1 MPGTKEIR
9 SKIASV
15 KSTQKIT
22 KAMQMVATSKMR
34 RAQERM
40 RLARPYAQKMRN
52 VIGHLTEANPDYR
65 HPFLVTRE
73 PKAVGFIVISTDRGL
88 AGALNANVFKQ
99 TLLLMREWQGKGAQV
114 SLCIIGTK
122 GLAFFRRLSVPILAN
137 VSHLGDRPHVKDLIG
152 TVKVM
157 LDAYRAGA
165 LDRLLLVNAQFVN
178 TMTQRAAV
186 EQLLPIE
193 ALDTEGLQE
202 HWDYIY
208 EPEAAYILDGLLM
221 RYIESQVYRAAVENV
236 ASEMAARMVAMKAA
250 SDNAGKLITEL
261 QLIYNKARQAAITK
275 RSEEH
280 TSELQSQSNLVCR
293 LLLEKKKKKSKK
305 RPHLSIEVQAA
316 FNSIR

>member
-40 RLARPYAQKMRN
+40 KLARPYARRMLE

-65 HPFLVTRE
+65 HPFLVTRA
-73 PKAVGFIVISTDRGL
+73 PGAVGIIVISSDRGL
-88 AGALNANVFKQ
+88 AGGLNANVFKQ
-99 TLLLMREWQGKGAQV
+99 TLTLIREWQRQEVPVK
-114 SLCIIGTK
+114 LCLIGTK
-122 GLAFFRRLSVPILAN
+122 ALTFFRRLGLPILAN
-137 VSHLGDRPHVKDLIG
+137 VTHLGDKPHVKDLIG

-157 LDAYRAGA
+157 LDAYRGGE
-165 LDRLLLVNAQFVN
+165 LDRLFLVNAQFVN
-178 TMTQRAAV
+178 TMTQKPTV
-186 EQLLPIE
+186 QQLLPIE

-208 EPEAAYILDGLLM
+208 EPDAAGILDGLLM

-236 ASEMAARMVAMKAA
+236 ASEMAARMIAMGAA
-250 SDNAGKLITEL
+250 TDNAGKLIGEL

-275 RSEEH
+275 ELSEI
-280 TSELQSQSNLVCR
+280 VGG
-293 LLLEKKKKKSKK
+293 
-305 RPHLSIEVQAA
+305 AA
-316 FNSIR
+316 AV